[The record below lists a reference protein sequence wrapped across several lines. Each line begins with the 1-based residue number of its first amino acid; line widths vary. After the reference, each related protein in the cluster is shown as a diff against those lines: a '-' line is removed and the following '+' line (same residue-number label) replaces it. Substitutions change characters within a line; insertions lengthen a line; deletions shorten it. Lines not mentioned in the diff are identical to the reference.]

1 MNMKFMHP
9 ADQLVMMMNRI
20 YSYGMTTTSG
30 GNLSIL
36 DENGDVWITPGS
48 IDKGNLTRKDIVCIK
63 KDGTIE
69 GIHKPSS
76 EYPFHLKVYETRNDI
91 KAVLHAHP
99 PALVAFSIVRQIP
112 NTKLIPN
119 AYVGC
124 GRIAMAE
131 YGLPGSKDLGD
142 KIAKEFEKGCDIAVL
157 ENHGVVVGSDS
168 LFNAFKAFETLDFCA
183 RLQIDASIIGTPKSL
198 SEDEMQLKYTKDH
211 FNMPQFTPEVVTSQE
226 KEARSEMCNLVH
238 RAYDQKLI
246 NATQGSFSQ
255 RLDGDKFVITPYNVD
270 RKYLSV
276 EDIVTIEGEE
286 REAGKV
292 PSRSIRLHQEIYKQ
306 HPEINAIIIAHPP
319 NIMAYAVTDEVL
331 DSKSIP
337 ESYILMRDIP
347 KLEFSKF
354 YQKPEETAQAFN
366 ESTPIV
372 IVDNDCV
379 AVTGNSLLNA
389 FDRLEVAEYSAKAL
403 VFAKNLGQMVAINEE
418 QIDEIK
424 EAFHLK

>member
-1 MNMKFMHP
+1 MDMKFMHP
-9 ADQLVMMMNRI
+9 ADQLVLMMNRI
-20 YSYGMTTTSG
+20 YNYGMTTTSG

-36 DENGDVWITPGS
+36 DEDGNVWITPGS
-48 IDKGNLTRKDIVCIK
+48 IDKGSLTRKDMVCIK

-76 EYPFHLKVYETRNDI
+76 EYPFHLKVYETRSDI

-124 GRIAMAE
+124 GKIAMAE

-198 SEDEMQLKYTKDH
+198 SEDKMQLKYTRDH
-211 FNMPQFTPEVVTSQE
+211 YNMEEYTPEVITSRE
-226 KEARSEMCNLVH
+226 KEVRNEMCNLVH
-238 RAYDQKLI
+238 RAYNQKLI

-255 RLDGDKFVITPYNVD
+255 RLEGDKFIITPYNVD
-270 RKYLSV
+270 RKYLEV
-276 EDIVTIEGEE
+276 EDIVSISGGR

-292 PSRSIRLHQEIYKQ
+292 PSRSIRFHQEIYKQ

-319 NIMAYAVTDEVL
+319 NILAYAVTDEML

-347 KLEFSKF
+347 KLDFTEF
-354 YQKPEETAQAFN
+354 YQKPEETAKAFN

-372 IVDNDCV
+372 IVKNDCV
-379 AVTGNSLLNA
+379 AVTGDSLLNA

-403 VFAKNLGQMVAINEE
+403 VFAKNLGQMVEINDR

>member
-1 MNMKFMHP
+1 MNMNFMHP

-48 IDKGNLTRKDIVCIK
+48 IDKGNLTRKDMVCIK

-76 EYPFHLKVYETRNDI
+76 EYPFHLKVYETRSDI

-124 GRIAMAE
+124 GKIAMAE

-142 KIAKEFEKGCDIAVL
+142 KIAREFEKGCDIAVL

-198 SEDEMQLKYTKDH
+198 SEEEMQLKYTTDH
-211 FNMPQFTPEVVTSQE
+211 FNMLEFAPEVITSQE
-226 KEARSEMCNLVH
+226 KEARNEMCNLVH

-276 EDIVTIEGEE
+276 EDIVVVEGEK

-347 KLEFSKF
+347 KLEFSQF

-379 AVTGNSLLNA
+379 AVTGDSLLNA

-403 VFAKNLGQMVAINEE
+403 VFAKNLGQMVAINEN

>member
-1 MNMKFMHP
+1 MNMNFIHP
-9 ADQLVMMMNRI
+9 ADQLVMMMDRI

-30 GNLSIL
+30 GNLSVL

-48 IDKGNLTRKDIVCIK
+48 VDKGNLTRKDMVCIK

-76 EYPFHLKVYETRNDI
+76 EYPFHLKVYETRSDI

-119 AYVGC
+119 AFVGC
-124 GRIAMAE
+124 GKIAMAE

-168 LFNAFKAFETLDFCA
+168 LFHAFKSFETLDFCA

-198 SEDEMQLKYTKDH
+198 AEEEIRLKYTKDH
-211 FNMPQFTPEVVTSQE
+211 FNMEEFEPEIITSQE
-226 KEARSEMCNLVH
+226 KEIRSEICKLVH

-246 NATQGSFSQ
+246 NATQGSFSRRVDMDQ
-255 RLDGDKFVITPYNVD
+255 FLITPYDVD
-270 RKYLSV
+270 RKYLEV
-276 EDIVTIEGEE
+276 EDVVSIKNGR
-286 REAGKV
+286 REAGKI
-292 PSRSIRLHQEIYKQ
+292 PSRSIRLHQEIYRQ

-337 ESYILMRDIP
+337 ESYILMREIP
-347 KLEFSKF
+347 KLDFSSF

-366 ESTPIV
+366 VSTPIV
-372 IVDNDCV
+372 IVNNDCV
-379 AVTGNSLLNA
+379 AVTGDSLLNA

-403 VFAKNLGQMVAINEE
+403 VFAKNLGQMVAINDG
-418 QIDEIK
+418 QIEEIK